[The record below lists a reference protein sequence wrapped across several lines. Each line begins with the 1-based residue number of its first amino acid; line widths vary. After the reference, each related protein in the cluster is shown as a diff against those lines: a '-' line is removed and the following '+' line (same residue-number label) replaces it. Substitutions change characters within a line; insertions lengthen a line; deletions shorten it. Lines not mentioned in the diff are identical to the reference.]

1 MEQLL
6 ANTSGVTDHGRVSIE
21 EVTMAKLECSYHIYL
36 TDSIAEIDCLT
47 IRESAILGCVPLLTR
62 EGVFNERLGV
72 FYDMDRS
79 REKESYERI
88 AEEIVGKMKDVRG
101 MIQELARNKEPKWDE
116 VANIWLS
123 LMC

>member
-1 MEQLL
+1 M
-6 ANTSGVTDHGRVSIE
+6 
-21 EVTMAKLECSYHIYL
+21 
-36 TDSIAEIDCLT
+36 
-47 IRESAILGCVPLLTR
+47 TR

>member
-1 MEQLL
+1 
-6 ANTSGVTDHGRVSIE
+6 
-21 EVTMAKLECSYHIYL
+21 
-36 TDSIAEIDCLT
+36 
-47 IRESAILGCVPLLTR
+47 
-62 EGVFNERLGV
+62 
-72 FYDMDRS
+72 MDRS